1 MRYSS
6 LIFRNVSRRWARSLL
21 TVVGVAVAVA
31 AVVAL
36 VGISRGFQESLADIY
51 RRRNV
56 DLVVLRAGSL
66 QRYGSRLDGGLGESI
81 ARIPGVAS
89 VSPVLV
95 DVVSFDDNDLFGV
108 PVQGIRI
115 GARPPGDARMI
126 DGDWLAGGQPR
137 RIVVGK
143 ILARQLGQTVGG
155 TLELLPGE
163 PFTVAGVF
171 ESPNVFE
178 NGALL
183 IDIAE
188 LQQLM
193 GREDEVTA
201 FNVTV
206 EDRDPGRIE
215 EIRPRIRALA
225 PGLEVLTTGRFV
237 ESAVEMRMA
246 RAVAW
251 LTSAIALV
259 IGTIGMVNTM
269 LTAVFE
275 RTRELAV
282 LRAIGWRKASV
293 VRMILAESVVLSTLG
308 ALAGIALAVTLT
320 QTLSRLP
327 ASGRL
332 VSGDIAPEVILQGFA
347 VAWIVGLAGGLYPA
361 WRAARLVPT
370 EGLRHE

>member
-1 MRYSS
+1 M
-6 LIFRNVSRRWARSLL
+6 
-21 TVVGVAVAVA
+21 VGVAVAVA

-66 QRYGSRLDGGLGESI
+66 QRYGSRLDGALGESI